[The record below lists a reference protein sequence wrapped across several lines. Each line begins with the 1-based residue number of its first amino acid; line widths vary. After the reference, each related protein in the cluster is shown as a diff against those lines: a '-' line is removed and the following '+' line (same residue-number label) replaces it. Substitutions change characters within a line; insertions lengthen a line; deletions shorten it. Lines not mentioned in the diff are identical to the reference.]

1 MPTDFRSPRFSGDA
15 VLEEILRDPDT
26 GMKKLGPG
34 SPEAE
39 SIKKVQQALFDLM
52 WTQRIDTPVSD
63 PSQFVI
69 GIFGPITSKTALAY
83 KQHYDI
89 HFPPDAPSGFID
101 HFVGPRTLDL
111 LDEQCVLFDE
121 CDAAL
126 ASKAAEV
133 AAATGVRHDGPTIPI
148 LNTFGA
154 MRIRT
159 DGGVPGILS
168 GGSGSA
174 EALALHRGSSDRSMR
189 STKGADQRRAHLA
202 FRSSTSSSMRFRPG
216 SSKTSSTA
224 RSGWRT
230 VTSSCWAIH
239 PTPARP

>member
-1 MPTDFRSPRFSGDA
+1 MATRFSRRSSGIPTPERRSLD
-15 VLEEILRDPDT
+15 R
-26 GMKKLGPG
+26 G

-69 GIFGPITSKTALAY
+69 GVFGPITSKTALAY

-133 AAATGVRHDGPTIPI
+133 AATTGVRHDGPTIPI

-159 DGGVPGILS
+159 DGGY
-168 GGSGSA
+168 
-174 EALALHRGSSDRSMR
+174 
-189 STKGADQRRAHLA
+189 
-202 FRSSTSSSMRFRPG
+202 
-216 SSKTSSTA
+216 
-224 RSGWRT
+224 
-230 VTSSCWAIH
+230 
-239 PTPARP
+239 PAS

>member
-26 GMKKLGPG
+26 GTKKLGPG

-121 CDAAL
+121 CDPE
-126 ASKAAEV
+126 KPNP
-133 AAATGVRHDGPTIPI
+133 GPPHT
-148 LNTFGA
+148 N
-154 MRIRT
+154 R
-159 DGGVPGILS
+159 V
-168 GGSGSA
+168 GGSLGS
-174 EALALHRGSSDRSMR
+174 LGGSM
-189 STKGADQRRAHLA
+189 
-202 FRSSTSSSMRFRPG
+202 
-216 SSKTSSTA
+216 
-224 RSGWRT
+224 SGLLR
-230 VTSSCWAIH
+230 I
-239 PTPARP
+239 